1 MADRGSDRSSYRR
14 PDRGSDRRPDLS
26 PARIYALA
34 RHAVVFELRLYRSL
48 FRWVTRRP
56 DLGGPGDEHFTYAKA
71 VTPVMWLWIFA
82 SAAEIPLVHL
92 LVPWEGVRFVL
103 LLASVWGLVWM
114 VGLLASL
121 YVYPHLLGPATLR
134 VRYGASHSIML
145 PWDAVASLTH
155 RRQDL
160 DSSVWTLQPR
170 ETDSGIDLQVGVSGQ
185 VNVHAHLRRPTVV
198 TTSKGPMEV
207 VELSFFADDPQALVA
222 HARRI
227 IAPQDRRG
235 R

>member
-1 MADRGSDRSSYRR
+1 
-14 PDRGSDRRPDLS
+14 
-26 PARIYALA
+26 
-34 RHAVVFELRLYRSL
+34 
-48 FRWVTRRP
+48 
-56 DLGGPGDEHFTYAKA
+56 
-71 VTPVMWLWIFA
+71 MWLWIFA
-82 SAAEIPLVHL
+82 SAAEVPLVHL

-134 VRYGASHSIML
+134 VRYGASHSIAL

-170 ETDSGIDLQVGVSGQ
+170 ETEDGVDLQVGVSGQ
-185 VNVHAHLRRPTVV
+185 VNVHARLRRPTVV
-198 TTSKGPMEV
+198 TTAKGPMEV

-235 R
+235 PLTVPPSRRRIPPARTYRTMNASLPTRFPVLLGLRVPDDGHRSDVPALRPGR

>member
-1 MADRGSDRSSYRR
+1 MSDLGSDRK
-14 PDRGSDRRPDLS
+14 SDRKSARRLDLS

-56 DLGGPGDEHFTYAKA
+56 DLGGPEDQPFTYAKA

-82 SAAEIPLVHL
+82 SAAEVPLVHL
-92 LVPWEGVRFVL
+92 LVPWEGLRFAL

-134 VRYGASHSIML
+134 VRYGASHSITL
-145 PWDAVASLTH
+145 PWDAVASVSH
-155 RRQDL
+155 RREDL
-160 DSSVWTLQPR
+160 DSTVWTLQPR
-170 ETDSGIDLQVGVSGQ
+170 ETDDGLDLQVGVSGQ
-185 VNVHAHLRRPTVV
+185 VNVHARLRRPTVV
-198 TTSKGPMEV
+198 ATAKGPMEV

>member
-1 MADRGSDRSSYRR
+1 M
-14 PDRGSDRRPDLS
+14 
-26 PARIYALA
+26 
-34 RHAVVFELRLYRSL
+34 FELRLYRSL

-82 SAAEIPLVHL
+82 SAAEVPLVHL

-103 LLASVWGLVWM
+103 LLASVWGLIWM

-134 VRYGASHSIML
+134 VRYGASHSITL

-170 ETDSGIDLQVGVSGQ
+170 ETEEWTRPPGGCLRPGQ
-185 VNVHAHLRRPTVV
+185 RARAPAPADRGHDRE
-198 TTSKGPMEV
+198 GPMEV
-207 VELSFFADDPQALVA
+207 VELLRRRPPDPGL
-222 HARRI
+222 ARPTDHR
-227 IAPQDRRG
+227 AAGPTGTLTVPRAGAGFRG
-235 R
+235 LGPTGR

>member
-1 MADRGSDRSSYRR
+1 M
-14 PDRGSDRRPDLS
+14 
-26 PARIYALA
+26 
-34 RHAVVFELRLYRSL
+34 
-48 FRWVTRRP
+48 TRRP

-82 SAAEIPLVHL
+82 SAAEVPLVHL

-103 LLASVWGLVWM
+103 PLASVWGLIWM

-121 YVYPHLLGPATLR
+121 YVYPHLLGP
-134 VRYGASHSIML
+134 G
-145 PWDAVASLTH
+145 DAVGAV
-155 RRQDL
+155 RRLPQHHAAL
-160 DSSVWTLQPR
+160 GRRRLPHPQATGPGLSVWTLQPR
-170 ETDSGIDLQVGVSGQ
+170 ETESGLDLQVGVSGQ
-185 VNVHAHLRRPTVV
+185 VNVHARLRRPTVV
-198 TTSKGPMEV
+198 TTAKGPMEV
-207 VELSFFADDPQALVA
+207 VELSFADDPQTLVS